1 MATRT
6 NQTKL
11 PLWRMADGRSFYD
24 VDPNALDSFNRAVP
38 GENVLIEPGT
48 DAEGEYT
55 RCWNESRTIYV
66 TIVDVCP
73 CQYSWG
79 EQTICCGPVPH
90 FDLSYWAHELL
101 AHPLQGKMMLRFRP
115 VHCDTKEP
123 VDARKGATAR
133 MGVADFEENGS
144 NRLNMLNG
152 GGESQRIF
160 VKNASSSSAA
170 PRVVP
175 VYRDEISPGWSFSAY
190 RDQWATISKRGHG
203 DGGSAALCVSVAPG
217 GRMALRCTRCQD
229 TGKPFAGAKA
239 VVRPLGAVHVRHRT
253 VARAPGVPGR
263 EHDGRVRLRPWC
275 DSGGTSVR
283 EQDQGVGPRRLRLAR

>member
-1 MATRT
+1 M
-6 NQTKL
+6 
-11 PLWRMADGRSFYD
+11 
-24 VDPNALDSFNRAVP
+24 
-38 GENVLIEPGT
+38 
-48 DAEGEYT
+48 
-55 RCWNESRTIYV
+55 
-66 TIVDVCP
+66 
-73 CQYSWG
+73 
-79 EQTICCGPVPH
+79 PH

-133 MGVADFEENGS
+133 MGVAEFEENGS

-203 DGGSAALCVSVAPG
+203 EGGSAALCVSVSPG
-217 GRMALRCTRCQD
+217 GRMALRCTRCED
-229 TGKPFAGAKA
+229 TVRPFAGAEA
-239 VVRPLGAVHVRHRT
+239 IALWVRSTCATEPRHEPPVYLGVSTMGVYDYALGATPAERACGNKTKVWDHVVSDWRDNCGWRIS
-253 VARAPGVPGR
+253 VPVSTLKGCSPDKASGANALFLELGR
-263 EHDGRVRLRPWC
+263 GA
-275 DSGGTSVR
+275 
-283 EQDQGVGPRRLRLAR
+283 VGDAKVCMDEASIVT